1 MADTETEA
9 GGSFI
14 MNNRGHAS
22 HSAQVASEQERFISE
37 ETSTTE
43 VMVRPKLL
51 YPKYYKNFIGPLK
64 ILLFRVGLSYFHGK
78 NTFIWSPIKPLTTHK
93 IHEGVI
99 IGFVFIA

>member
-43 VMVRPKLL
+43 VMVRPNIYIPSTIKTIQKTKSRLDWASGTPL
-51 YPKYYKNFIGPLK
+51 LK

-78 NTFIWSPIKPLTTHK
+78 NT
-93 IHEGVI
+93 
-99 IGFVFIA
+99 

>member
-51 YPKYYKNFIGPLK
+51 YPKYYKNLITENPTFQGGVFLFLCTKQIRFSVDCMIGNK
-64 ILLFRVGLSYFHGK
+64 
-78 NTFIWSPIKPLTTHK
+78 TFNHT
-93 IHEGVI
+93 
-99 IGFVFIA
+99 

>member
-1 MADTETEA
+1 
-9 GGSFI
+9 

-51 YPKYYKNFIGPLK
+51 YPKYYIKTWL
-64 ILLFRVGLSYFHGK
+64 GLQGIITE
-78 NTFIWSPIKPLTTHK
+78 NPTF
-93 IHEGVI
+93 
-99 IGFVFIA
+99 

>member
-51 YPKYYKNFIGPLK
+51 YPKYYKNLIGSSGHHYRK
-64 ILLFRVGLSYFHGK
+64 SYFLGWGFHIFMGK
-78 NTFIWSPIKPLTTHK
+78 TN
-93 IHEGVI
+93 
-99 IGFVFIA
+99 

>member
-37 ETSTTE
+37 ETSNTE
-43 VMVRPKLL
+43 VMVRPKI
-51 YPKYYKNFIGPLK
+51 YIPG
-64 ILLFRVGLSYFHGK
+64 
-78 NTFIWSPIKPLTTHK
+78 TIKT
-93 IHEGVI
+93 
-99 IGFVFIA
+99 